1 MCTYIVCYIT
11 VHLTLIT
18 ILKNENRNM
27 TTKQIALL
35 TGKAGIHH
43 EAILLENELVD
54 EKDRFCIF

>member
-1 MCTYIVCYIT
+1 
-11 VHLTLIT
+11 
-18 ILKNENRNM
+18 M

-35 TGKAGIHH
+35 SGKAGIHR